1 MNHKIYNWIT
11 SLIIFGVWIYF
22 AINVVKAFFQISKMN
37 GISRFMTSR
46 EFREIKDPETKD
58 ALMYWKRRFRR
69 LFLLWVVTAV
79 FFFILSILIDRT
91 IGFRD

>member
-1 MNHKIYNWIT
+1 
-11 SLIIFGVWIYF
+11 
-22 AINVVKAFFQISKMN
+22 MN